1 MRRTTDNGRSG
12 GRKLGTYLPT
22 CLGKSELARE
32 DHPANRRLQDLGSFP
47 QSQSSFDRSKPA
59 VLASSDKEDSN

>member
-1 MRRTTDNGRSG
+1 MRRTTVNGGSG
-12 GRKLGTYLPT
+12 GRKLGTFLPT

-32 DHPANRRLQDLGSFP
+32 HHPANRRLQDLGSFP
-47 QSQSSFDRSKPA
+47 QSQSSFDRSRPA